1 MPTSNA
7 PTNTTTGT
15 GASPAQIGAEV
26 AAMLR
31 SGTKDPLIWDKWWD
45 TDRIISIEGDGS
57 TWTGR
62 KGLEEKA
69 AGWEAENEIIGF
81 EVKGPFVGASGFALH
96 FSINIKSKSTGEEMS
111 MDEVAVYTV
120 ENGKVVREEFMY
132 AAE

>member
-1 MPTSNA
+1 MSNSNQTA
-7 PTNTTTGT
+7 QTATGT
-15 GASPAQIGAEV
+15 GASAAEIGTDV
-26 AAMLR
+26 ASMLR

-45 TDRIISIEGDGS
+45 ADRITSVEGDGS

-69 AGWEAENEIIGF
+69 AGWEAENEITSF

-96 FSINIKSKSTGEEMS
+96 FSITIKSKSTGEEMN

-132 AAE
+132 SSE